1 MGAAAHHKPWNS
13 WAAYAD
19 GVEAALGGEMVRQ
32 GDRARD
38 GLEERLSDYFERV
51 NFGAYVQLLQQPRKI
66 LWLNFLGG
74 LGRGVG
80 IGIGFTVFAA
90 LIFIVLQKLS
100 LLNLPIIG
108 TYIADIVRIVQAQ
121 LHTPTI

>member
-1 MGAAAHHKPWNS
+1 MQTGQRLR
-13 WAAYAD
+13 
-19 GVEAALGGEMVRQ
+19 GVVKKVGHGGRGQSEGR
-32 GDRARD
+32 DR
-38 GLEERLSDYFERV
+38 GGPLEERLSDYFERV

-90 LIFIVLQKLS
+90 LIFLVLQKLS

-108 TYIADIVRIVQAQ
+108 SYIADIVRIVQAQ